1 MRNLSISIF
10 IYWQM
15 SKDKCQTVRS
25 IKFMAI
31 NLFVIFPYHTS
42 AGAWRICNDLPSFMT
57 NTISF
62 CFLSFFLNYFCQEF
76 VTLLTFSV
84 DLTGRCPDPGCYGLF
99 LIYFCSQF
107 YHFLPSSCFGFHV
120 LIYFFLVSWSGK
132 LDHWF
137 KSLSF

>member
-1 MRNLSISIF
+1 MFFEESVHFNFHLLTFVKR
-10 IYWQM
+10 QM
-15 SKDKCQTVRS
+15 SNCQ
-25 IKFMAI
+25 IYQIYGI
-31 NLFVIFPYHTS
+31 NLFVIFPYYTS
-42 AGAWRICNDLPSFMT
+42 AGACRICHDLPSFVT

-62 CFLSFFLNYFCQEF
+62 CSPFFFLDYFCQEF

-120 LIYFFLVSWSGK
+120 LIFFSSFLKWK
-132 LDHWF
+132 IR
-137 KSLSF
+137 SLI